1 MNLRLHKQTHTAE
14 LVQCPICNK
23 SFKGRK
29 NLSSH
34 IDFKH
39 SDKHKCPHCD
49 YSTGLLTAYRKHV
62 ATVDHSKV
70 SLAKKDKERSLEC
83 DLCSMTFQ
91 YPSTKANHM
100 MRVHK
105 VAKAKK
111 RKRVES
117 EEDTEDSSG
126 SIDEDEDAKVKV
138 EVEEEDPVET
148 EGVTILTREK
158 PKTTTNHLCGPCDK
172 L

>member
-14 LVQCPICNK
+14 LVPCPICNK

-39 SDKHKCPHCD
+39 SDKHKCPECD
-49 YSTGLLTAYRKHV
+49 YSTGLLTAFRKHV
-62 ATVDHSKV
+62 ATVNHSKV
-70 SLAKKDKERSLEC
+70 SVPKKDKEPSLEC
-83 DLCSMTFQ
+83 DQCPMTFK
-91 YPSTKANHM
+91 YPSTKAAHM

-105 VAKAKK
+105 VSVGKAKK

-126 SIDEDEDAKVKV
+126 STDKDEEVKIK
-138 EVEEEDPVET
+138 EEEEDPVDT
-148 EGVTILTREK
+148 KGVTIIHPEK
-158 PKTTTNHLCGPCDK
+158 AKTTTSHLCGPCDK

>member
-34 IDFKH
+34 IYFKH

-70 SLAKKDKERSLEC
+70 SVAKKEKERSLEC
-83 DLCSMTFQ
+83 DQCPMTFQ
-91 YPSTKANHM
+91 YPSTKASHM
-100 MRVHK
+100 LRVHK
-105 VAKAKK
+105 VATAKK

-117 EEDTEDSSG
+117 GEDTEDSSG
-126 SIDEDEDAKVKV
+126 STDEDEDVKV
-138 EVEEEDPVET
+138 EEDPVET
-148 EGVTILTREK
+148 EGVTIIPPEK
-158 PKTTTNHLCGPCDK
+158 PKTTTSHLCGPCDK